1 MSTLV
6 TILLLVIAAYAWW
19 QRQRRA
25 WTERVMIGYG
35 QAAKFTNMPFK
46 VQWVGEQKQNEPLDQ
61 VVIGLV
67 DPANTEGAK
76 PVLIIDAGHPNFGVC
91 VELKKEDEVLMT
103 FNPAGWKWGD
113 ETACAQNN
121 WARHVVVTKK
131 N

>member
-1 MSTLV
+1 MSTFIF
-6 TILLLVIAAYAWW
+6 ILFALTAVYAFR

-76 PVLIIDAGHPNFGVC
+76 PVLIIEAGHPNYVVC
-91 VELKKEDEVLMT
+91 VELKKVY
-103 FNPAGWKWGD
+103 
-113 ETACAQNN
+113 
-121 WARHVVVTKK
+121 
-131 N
+131 